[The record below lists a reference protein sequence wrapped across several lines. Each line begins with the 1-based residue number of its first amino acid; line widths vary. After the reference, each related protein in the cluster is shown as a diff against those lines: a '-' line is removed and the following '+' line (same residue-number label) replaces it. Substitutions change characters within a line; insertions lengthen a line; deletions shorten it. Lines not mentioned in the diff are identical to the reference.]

1 MAKLKSTIN
10 LQWIPGHS
18 EVPGN
23 EAADSR
29 AKEAAKNNLNLER
42 PPISLEAASTV
53 IKRFFKDP
61 QREHER
67 TRQLSHSRDAEQLKS
82 LLRSFHNELLSQVV
96 VLLINPSQICHLQ
109 DLVHKLAILFEIAFF
124 ALTQQGLVILMSEE
138 LNAGSAELS

>member
-1 MAKLKSTIN
+1 MGHDRGVTTFLFTIAGSHRCVQFVYKL
-10 LQWIPGHS
+10 
-18 EVPGN
+18 
-23 EAADSR
+23 AA
-29 AKEAAKNNLNLER
+29 L
-42 PPISLEAASTV
+42 
-53 IKRFFKDP
+53 
-61 QREHER
+61 
-67 TRQLSHSRDAEQLKS
+67 S